1 MGGGE
6 FRQLPVELIDVPAD
20 RARLLNP
27 LKAEAIG
34 GTMKAERQFDPITVS
49 PADGGRY
56 VLVDGQ
62 HRLHGAQLFD
72 IATIEARVILL
83 SAAEQRRQEILSNLA
98 VAELDALS
106 RARNIAALCDML
118 MQQDGRRK
126 RGRPSKKDVREQAH
140 KIGDGAGTIFHWSAE
155 AAEAVGLHPRKVYD
169 YLRVARRI
177 APELT
182 KELSNTLIADNLQ
195 ALLKLADVEEPMQAD
210 VAHAFNS
217 GAFRTV
223 QEAQESLTGKPRRP
237 EPSRDDQLLRHIET
251 LFGRLPR
258 KLKLRF
264 LFTVVAEDRDV
275 PEAVRLAIGGRQ

>member
-49 PADGGRY
+49 PGADGRFI
-56 VLVDGQ
+56 LVDGQ
-62 HRLHGAQLFD
+62 HRLHGARHVGLP
-72 IATIEARVILL
+72 TIEARVIPL
-83 SAAEQRRQEILSNLA
+83 SAAEQRRQEVLSNLA

-106 RARNIAALCDML
+106 RARNIAALCDIL
-118 MQQDGRRK
+118 IQQDGRRK
-126 RGRPSKKDVREQAH
+126 RGRPSKKDVQEQAH
-140 KIGDGAGTIFHWSAE
+140 KIGEGANTIFHWSAE
-155 AAEAVGLHPRKVYD
+155 AAEAVGLHPRRVYE

-195 ALLKLADVEEPMQAD
+195 ALLKLADCEEAEQAS
-210 VAHAFNS
+210 VARAFNG
-217 GAFRTV
+217 GAFKTV
-223 QEAQESLTGKPRRP
+223 QEARDSLSGKPRAP
-237 EPSRDDQLLRHIET
+237 EPDRDEKVIRQIEA
-251 LFGRLPR
+251 LFARLPR
-258 KLKLRF
+258 KLKVRVLGSLMQDSDIPSEMHAAR
-264 LFTVVAEDRDV
+264 
-275 PEAVRLAIGGRQ
+275 EAAQ